1 MIDLNEIYQEI
12 LKEILET
19 QNLEYSTDF
28 KKTSDWFANRLANNE
43 ELTDDDLELLIHQ
56 NSNGIASLGQGGCV
70 GNDFQNIKKRWH
82 EIYEIIKR
90 GRSRR
95 LTVDEYKEIRG
106 IIKNCCANKDRKIIV
121 NRMLS
126 AFFPEV
132 LSATCNEKDFKIITD
147 ELKKI
152 SDYPDIV
159 NCWLSDNYNF
169 IKYCKSK
176 INVSADLPLPVFSW
190 KLKEYIDKEK
200 ENLWN
205 KIRGEKSMVYV
216 SLLMENHNIILH
228 GAPGTGKT
236 HLAKEIA
243 KAMNDIGDTECTIQ
257 GFEHF
262 ISMPDFLYKNE
273 ETKDNSSTVQRYES
287 TAAKLKEEYGSFE
300 YISENSEVIKSAIL
314 SKRKEENASGWGG
327 DNKHIVVGH
336 IKKYVDYVKENQR
349 TLNELIGF
357 CQFHPSY
364 DYTDFVEGLRPND
377 KGSFERINGVFK
389 DFCAA
394 AIENQKEVESAKKE
408 TDSGDVDVQDL
419 LNQYF
424 IHIEKQL
431 MESDDKCIPFSNS
444 MKIRRVLRTKQGAP
458 MSVEIAKSLDSLSS
472 QRLSADIIYRD
483 YLDFKKGIIKS
494 YQDVR
499 PTFES
504 KNPFHGNADYY
515 FTLYNE
521 IGEFEKT
528 DEYKALAKENKTK
541 TLKTPKNYVF
551 IIDEINRGELSKIF
565 GELFFSIDP
574 GYRGLDGKLK
584 TQYQNLIGED
594 DVFADG
600 FYVPD
605 NVYIIGTMNDIDRS
619 VESMDFAMRRRFT
632 FVEVTAKD
640 SAENM
645 RLPQNVKDIMTR
657 VNDKISTTEGLN
669 SSYHIGGSYF
679 LKNNKPVTEEA
690 DLKTL
695 WEYKIGPLVDEY
707 LRGMDEDR
715 SKYSRIEEAYFG
727 ENERSNQTEPENN
740 VSIESK

>member
-1 MIDLNEIYQEI
+1 MIDLNEIYQER
-12 LKEILET
+12 LKI

-28 KKTSDWFANRLANNE
+28 KATSSRFANILANNE
-43 ELTDDDLELLIHQ
+43 ELTDDDLELLIQ
-56 NSNGIASLGQGGCV
+56 RKSNGIASLGQGGCV

-95 LTVDEYKEIRG
+95 LTVDEYEEIRG
-106 IIKNCCANKDRKIIV
+106 IIKNCCANTDRKIIV
-121 NRMLS
+121 NRILS
-126 AFFPEV
+126 AFFPED
-132 LSATCNEKDFKIITD
+132 LSATSNEDDFKIITD
-147 ELKKI
+147 ELKNI

-169 IKYCKSK
+169 IDYCKSK

-190 KLKEYIDKEK
+190 SLRDFIVNEKKYWLLSWNEDKWSWNFPEEDCVYLECAARTKKGYAFETTWRCSNTHAKAGDDAYLIKIGKSPKGIIAHGVITKDSFKDTDGKQRVGVKWDLIKDYKLEQIIPYDELVKECPDQSWANMASGIQIQTKYISTV

-205 KIRGEKSMVYV
+205 KIRGEKSMESNKYV
-216 SLLMENHNIILH
+216 SLLRENHNIILH

-394 AIENQKEVESAKKE
+394 AIENQ
-408 TDSGDVDVQDL
+408 
-419 LNQYF
+419 
-424 IHIEKQL
+424 
-431 MESDDKCIPFSNS
+431 
-444 MKIRRVLRTKQGAP
+444 
-458 MSVEIAKSLDSLSS
+458 
-472 QRLSADIIYRD
+472 
-483 YLDFKKGIIKS
+483 
-494 YQDVR
+494 
-499 PTFES
+499 
-504 KNPFHGNADYY
+504 
-515 FTLYNE
+515 
-521 IGEFEKT
+521 
-528 DEYKALAKENKTK
+528 NKTK

-645 RLPQNVKDIMTR
+645 RLPQNVRDIMTR

-695 WEYKIGPLVDEY
+695 WEYKIGPLVYEY
-707 LRGMDEDR
+707 LRGMDEDG
-715 SKYSRIEEAYFG
+715 SKCSRIKKAYFG